1 MDFLDE
7 ELKNLEE
14 KGLYRRFKTLL
25 SAQDVKVKMG
35 NKIFINFCSN
45 DYLGLANHPYV
56 KRAAIKAIERYG
68 VGAGASRLIC
78 GNMKLHE
85 ELEEKLAKFK
95 KAEASIV
102 FSTGYMANLGVISA
116 LLNVEDVVIVDRL
129 NHASIIDG
137 CKLSKAKIMV
147 YSHVDLNDLEKV
159 LKKVGKFRRR
169 LIITDSIFSMDGDLA
184 PLPDIMKLA
193 RKYHSMV
200 MVDDAHATGV
210 LGKNGRG
217 IVEYYN
223 LIDKPDII
231 MGTLS
236 KALGS
241 LGGFIC
247 GKKSLIEYLKNKCR
261 SFIYT
266 TGIPS
271 SLCAASMA
279 SLEIIEKDPKIIKKL
294 WDNTNYFKKQLNSL
308 NLNTLNS
315 TTPIIPI
322 VLGDEKKT
330 MEVAN
335 KIQEKGMLVLGIR
348 PPTVPKG
355 TSRLRITITSKHSKT
370 NIDSLVLN
378 LKSIGSRRL

>member
-1 MDFLDE
+1 MEFLNE

-14 KGLYRRFKTLL
+14 KGLYRKFKTLL
-25 SAQDVKVKMG
+25 SSQGVEVKIG
-35 NKIFINFCSN
+35 DEIFINFCSN

-56 KRAAIKAIERYG
+56 KLTMINAIEKYG
-68 VGAGASRLIC
+68 VGSGASRLIC
-78 GNMKLHE
+78 GNMRE
-85 ELEEKLAKFK
+85 QERLEEKLAKFK
-95 KAEASIV
+95 GEESCLV
-102 FSTGYMANLGVISA
+102 FPTGYMANLGVIST
-116 LLNVEDVVIVDRL
+116 LLDAEDVVIIDRL

-147 YSHVDLNDLEKV
+147 YSHVDMNSLEDV
-159 LKKVGKFRRR
+159 LKKVKNFRRR
-169 LIITDSIFSMDGDLA
+169 LIVTDSVFSMDGDIA

-193 RKYHSMV
+193 RKYHAMV

-223 LIDKPDII
+223 MKDKPDII

-236 KALGS
+236 KAIGS

-247 GKKSLIEYLKNKCR
+247 GSKSLIEYLKNKCR

-266 TGIPS
+266 TGIPP
-271 SLCAASMA
+271 SLCASSIA
-279 SLEIIEKDPKIIKKL
+279 SLEIIEKNPEIIRKL
-294 WDNTNYFKKQLNSL
+294 WDNTYYLKEKLNNL
-308 NLNTLNS
+308 NLNTLSSN
-315 TTPIIPI
+315 TPIIPI

-330 MEVAN
+330 IEVAN
-335 KIQEKGMLVLGIR
+335 KIQERKILLIGIR

-355 TSRLRITITSKHSKT
+355 TSRLRITLTSNHTKIHIEELIKAIEEIIT
-370 NIDSLVLN
+370 
-378 LKSIGSRRL
+378 

>member
-1 MDFLDE
+1 MEFLNE

-14 KGLYRRFKTLL
+14 KGLYRKFKTLL
-25 SAQDVKVKMG
+25 SSQGVEVKIG
-35 NKIFINFCSN
+35 DEIFINFCSN

-56 KRAAIKAIERYG
+56 KLTMINAIEKYG
-68 VGAGASRLIC
+68 VGSGASRLIC
-78 GNMKLHE
+78 GNMRE
-85 ELEEKLAKFK
+85 QERLEEKLAKFK
-95 KAEASIV
+95 GEESCLV
-102 FSTGYMANLGVISA
+102 FPTGYMANLGVIST
-116 LLNVEDVVIVDRL
+116 LLDAEDVVIIDRL

-147 YSHVDLNDLEKV
+147 YSHVDMNSLEDV
-159 LKKVGKFRRR
+159 LKKVKNFRRR
-169 LIITDSIFSMDGDLA
+169 LIVTDSVFSMDGDIA

-193 RKYHSMV
+193 RKYHAMV

-223 LIDKPDII
+223 MKDKPDII

-236 KALGS
+236 KAIGS

-247 GKKSLIEYLKNKCR
+247 GSKSLIEYLKNKCR

-266 TGIPS
+266 TGIPP
-271 SLCAASMA
+271 SLCASSIA
-279 SLEIIEKDPKIIKKL
+279 SLEIIEKNPEIIRKL
-294 WDNTNYFKKQLNSL
+294 WDNTYYLKEKLNNL
-308 NLNTLNS
+308 NLNTLSSN
-315 TTPIIPI
+315 TPIIPI

-330 MEVAN
+330 IEVAN
-335 KIQEKGMLVLGIR
+335 KIQEKKILLIGIR

-355 TSRLRITITSKHSKT
+355 TSRLRITLTSNHTKIHIEELIKAIEEIIT
-370 NIDSLVLN
+370 
-378 LKSIGSRRL
+378 